1 MRRSRRELSN
11 EASVAKYCIDTTEKE
26 ASEVWPACPHRNTIG
41 AKKSCENELKDIS
54 SHDVPRS
61 YVAIH
66 SCWGLRDYL
75 TTRVAPES
83 VVARAACD
91 PERHKMLGHA
101 ARLVA
106 IVRHH
111 VELRKENQCLH
122 VQTSG
127 PQRVEDETYVYLF

>member
-1 MRRSRRELSN
+1 MEMDTSCPVRETSEHQLRATLPLRLLFEN
-11 EASVAKYCIDTTEKE
+11 RPAQPRLNTAVQKVA
-26 ASEVWPACPHRNTIG
+26 RQ
-41 AKKSCENELKDIS
+41 NELKDIS

-75 TTRVAPES
+75 TARVAPES